1 MWFGASLLYRSSE
14 PLTEYG
20 THLFEERI
28 VILAAHDET
37 EARKKANDRGALGE
51 EQYINMEGALVAWT
65 FERTLEVKAIL
76 EDELGDGVEVFQ
88 RFLREDEVRSL
99 LGSIAKP

>member
-14 PLTEYG
+14 LLTEHG
-20 THLFEERI
+20 PHLFEERI
-28 VILAAHDET
+28 VNLAASDEA
-37 EARKKANDRGALGE
+37 EAWKKANECGALGE
-51 EQYINMEGALVAWT
+51 EQYINTEGSLVAWI

-76 EDELGDGVEVFQ
+76 DDQLGDGIEVFQ

>member
-1 MWFGASLLYRSSE
+1 MWFGVSLLYRSSE
-14 PLTEYG
+14 SLTEHG

-28 VILAAHDET
+28 VILNASDET
-37 EARKKANDRGALGE
+37 EAWKKANECGALGE
-51 EQYINMEGALVAWT
+51 EQYINTEGSLVAWI
-65 FERTLEVKAIL
+65 FERTIEVKAIL
-76 EDELGDGVEVFQ
+76 DDQLGDGVEVFQ

>member
-1 MWFGASLLYRSSE
+1 LYRSSE
-14 PLTEYG
+14 SLTEND

-28 VILAAHDET
+28 IILAASDEA
-37 EARKKANDRGALGE
+37 EAWKKANDYGTSGE
-51 EQYINMEGALVAWT
+51 EHYINTEGALVVWT
-65 FERTLEVKAIL
+65 FERTIEVKAIL
-76 EDELGDGVEVFQ
+76 EDQLGDGVEVFQ